1 MIEFS
6 HIEKSFF
13 GVKVLKDVSFTV
25 KPGQTL
31 GIVGENGAGKSTL
44 MNILGGNLR
53 ADAGAMRLSGQP
65 YVVSGRKRVF
75 FRAGRDTER
84 GGWAANG

>member
-1 MIEFS
+1 MIEFAN
-6 HIEKSFF
+6 IEKSFF
-13 GVKVLKDVSFTV
+13 GVPVLRDVSFAV

-53 ADAGAMRLSGQP
+53 ADSGAMRLDGKP
-65 YVVSGRKRVF
+65 YAPEIGRASCRERV
-75 FRAGRDTER
+75 
-84 GGWAANG
+84 